1 MECRSRSLDNARVA
15 LTGSDETADLL
26 RELEEGRR
34 KAISEGRAAEQARV
48 EAQMLRRRYADELS
62 NLEALR
68 RESRQKAQDEAR
80 ALIKRAQDKVDN
92 TLAELRRAQSEGKQ
106 TERIRQKIKNIGTDL
121 QSAIQDKLSADQPA
135 ALESVPDR
143 PLRRGDKVRITTLGM
158 AGELLE
164 DADGDSTVPVQVG
177 AMRVSVPPS
186 TLMLLGS
193 EPKPVKVPSAR
204 PEITPLPK
212 SAASLPPVKDG
223 DTPASF
229 NMEKTVGITPQL
241 TLLGQRAEE
250 AVQNVEKYL
259 DDAYAAGLSRARLVH
274 GKGTGAL
281 RRAVQEYVSD
291 HPLVSEYA
299 TASPEEGG
307 AGATVVTLRAT

>member
-1 MECRSRSLDNARVA
+1 MS
-15 LTGSDETADLL
+15 
-26 RELEEGRR
+26 
-34 KAISEGRAAEQARV
+34 
-48 EAQMLRRRYADELS
+48 
-62 NLEALR
+62 
-68 RESRQKAQDEAR
+68 
-80 ALIKRAQDKVDN
+80 
-92 TLAELRRAQSEGKQ
+92 ELRRAQAEGKQ
-106 TERIRQKIKNIGTDL
+106 TERIRQKIKNIGSDL

-135 ALESVPDR
+135 ALERVPDR
-143 PLRRGDKVRITTLGM
+143 PLRRGDKVTITTLGM

-193 EPKPVKVPSAR
+193 EKEPPKQPAVKPVS
-204 PEITPLPK
+204 TPLPR
-212 SAASLPPVKDG
+212 SAENLSVSAKDG
-223 DTPASF
+223 DAPPSF

-281 RRAVQEYVSD
+281 RRAVQEYVSG
-291 HPLVSEYA
+291 HPLVAEYA